1 MIKIPAQRK
10 WLEPRSAAMTLFE

>member
-10 WLEPRSAAMTLFE
+10 WLKPRSAAIIQFE